1 VAEVSGSL
9 AKQLLREAE
18 RRIAMEC
25 SEDALLAP
33 YGEEEILIDL
43 HEGLAGGNPAR
54 PTAALL
60 GFPVE
65 KAQEAMAHGLAFIP
79 SN

>member
-1 VAEVSGSL
+1 
-9 AKQLLREAE
+9 
-18 RRIAMEC
+18 
-25 SEDALLAP
+25 
-33 YGEEEILIDL
+33 LIDL